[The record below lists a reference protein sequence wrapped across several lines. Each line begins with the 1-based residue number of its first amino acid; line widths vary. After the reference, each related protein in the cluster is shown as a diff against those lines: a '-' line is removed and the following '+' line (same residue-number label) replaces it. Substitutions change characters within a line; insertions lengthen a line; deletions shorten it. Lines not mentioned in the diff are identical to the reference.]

1 MPKVYRSI
9 VYPAI
14 FKASLLLEYG
24 MLRIDRLGNDFIV
37 TPYKVK
43 RLNATLSKSLVKQLK
58 QLMDQQGIVITLDLT
73 EIDYIDSAGFT
84 ALLSLGKAARNANC
98 TFQLY
103 NVSPDLQKLLNLL
116 KLGRVFRMVETRPE
130 EVTSG

>member
-1 MPKVYRSI
+1 
-9 VYPAI
+9 
-14 FKASLLLEYG
+14 

-37 TPYKVK
+37 TPCKVK
-43 RLNATLSKSLVKQLK
+43 SLNATLSKSLEKQLI

-73 EIDYIDSAGFT
+73 EIKYIDSIGFAT
-84 ALLSLGKAARNANC
+84 LLSIGKAARSANC

-116 KLGRVFRMVETRPE
+116 KLGRMFRMVENRPE
-130 EVTSG
+130 KVETG